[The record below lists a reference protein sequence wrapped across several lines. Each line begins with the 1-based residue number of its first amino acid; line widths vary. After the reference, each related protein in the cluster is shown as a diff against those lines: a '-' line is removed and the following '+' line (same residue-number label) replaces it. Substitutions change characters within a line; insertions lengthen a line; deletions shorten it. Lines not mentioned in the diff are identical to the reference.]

1 MIRFMRRMIL
11 HPGPAAGTL
20 LVALAVCHVV
30 APTRAWAYLDP
41 ITGSIVLQVLAA
53 GFIAAMATFHRTRV
67 WIAGLFRKRTVDPE
81 S

>member
-1 MIRFMRRMIL
+1 MIRFIRRIVC
-11 HPGPAAGTL
+11 HPVPAAGTL
-20 LVALAVCHVV
+20 LVALAAFHMV

-53 GFIAAMATFHRTRV
+53 GFVAAIATFHRTRV
-67 WIAGLFRKRTVDPE
+67 WIAGLFRKRPGDPE

>member
-1 MIRFMRRMIL
+1 MIRFIRRLTQRPVPM
-11 HPGPAAGTL
+11 AGTL
-20 LVALAVCHVV
+20 LLALAIFHVV

-53 GFIAAMATFHRTRV
+53 GFLAAMATYRRFREWV
-67 WIAGLFRKRTVDPE
+67 AGLFRKGTADPD